1 MAHREYI
8 RETDNH
14 KLAFLFI
21 HGIVGTPDHF
31 NAIIDIIP
39 NEFSIYNILLD
50 GHGKKIEDF
59 AKTSMKK
66 WEEQIDN
73 IIAYLFPK
81 FEKIIIIGH
90 SMGTLFAIDI
100 ASRFPKRVEK
110 LFLLAVPLTVFV
122 KPIAVKCSLKAAFD
136 KVNDEDELAVA
147 MKNGA
152 SVELEPK
159 LWKYASWAPRFI
171 ELLLKIKDTDKIL
184 NDLKT
189 PTIAIQSKN
198 DELVTEKCFET
209 LWLHPYIEAFMLKN
223 SGHYFYS
230 SNDLKIILKMFNE
243 KILNKKIQLK

>member
-59 AKTSMKK
+59 ANTSMKK
-66 WEEQIDN
+66 WEEQIEKTTT
-73 IIAYLFPK
+73 YLFSK
-81 FEKIIIIGH
+81 FEKIVIVGH

-100 ASRFPKRVEK
+100 ATKHPDKVEK

-122 KPIAVKCSLKAAFD
+122 KPVALKSSLKVAFD
-136 KVNDEDELAVA
+136 KVDENDDLAVA
-147 MKNGA
+147 MKYGA

-171 ELLLKIKDTDKIL
+171 ELLLKIKDTEKML
-184 NDLKT
+184 ENLT
-189 PTIAIQSKN
+189 VQTIAIQSKK
-198 DELVTEKCFET
+198 DELVTEKSFEI
-209 LWLHPYIEAFMLKN
+209 LWLHQFVEAFMLKR
-223 SGHYFYS
+223 SGHYFYEKS
-230 SNDLKIILKMFNE
+230 DLKIILKLFKD
-243 KILNKKIQLK
+243 KIL

>member
-31 NAIIDIIP
+31 NSIIDIIP
-39 NEFSIYNILLD
+39 DEFSIYNILLD

-59 AKTSMKK
+59 ANTSMKK
-66 WEEQIDN
+66 WEEQIDSITN
-73 IIAYLFPK
+73 YIFSKY
-81 FEKIIIIGH
+81 EKIVIIGH

-122 KPIAVKCSLKAAFD
+122 KPIAVKSSIKAAFD
-136 KVNDEDELAVA
+136 KIDDKDELAVA

-152 SVELEPK
+152 GVELEPK

-171 ELLLKIKDTDKIL
+171 ELLLKIKDTENIL
-184 NDLKT
+184 EDLKV
-189 PTIAIQSKN
+189 PTIAIQSKK

-209 LWLHPYIEAFMLKN
+209 LWLHPNIEAFMINN

-230 SNDLKIILKMFNE
+230 EKDLKIILKLFKD
-243 KILNKKIQLK
+243 KIL